1 MEYQP
6 QSLQRL
12 SQRHC
17 RGVPRIQGKINRI
30 KNKGTMIQKEIT
42 LCGKQVTLAY
52 CYGTEISYKLLAD
65 QECTEF
71 VREVLQG
78 LAENKMP
85 DSRKAIY
92 LIMSAM
98 TAYYESKNQEN
109 PIEDK
114 ELIFHA
120 TPDDIGLAVGTI
132 AGLYIE
138 FYKIPVGEPED
149 KKPANQEEAEKK
161 D

>member
-1 MEYQP
+1 
-6 QSLQRL
+6 
-12 SQRHC
+12 
-17 RGVPRIQGKINRI
+17 
-30 KNKGTMIQKEIT
+30 MIQKEIT

-52 CYGTEISYKLLAD
+52 CYGTEISYKLLAEE
-65 QECTEF
+65 ECTEF

>member
-1 MEYQP
+1 
-6 QSLQRL
+6 
-12 SQRHC
+12 
-17 RGVPRIQGKINRI
+17 
-30 KNKGTMIQKEIT
+30 MIQKEIT

-52 CYGTEISYKLLAD
+52 CYGTEIGYKLLAD

>member
-1 MEYQP
+1 
-6 QSLQRL
+6 
-12 SQRHC
+12 
-17 RGVPRIQGKINRI
+17 
-30 KNKGTMIQKEIT
+30 MIQKEINIM
-42 LCGKQVTLAY
+42 GKQVTLTY

-65 QECTEF
+65 EECTDF
-71 VREVLQG
+71 IAEVLKCLQ
-78 LAENKMP
+78 ENRMP

-98 TAYYESKNQEN
+98 TAFYESQSQKN

-120 TPDDIGLAVGTI
+120 SPEDIGLAIGTI
-132 AGLYIE
+132 AALYIE

-149 KKPANQEEAEKK
+149 KKPAEESEKK

>member
-1 MEYQP
+1 MKQ
-6 QSLQRL
+6 
-12 SQRHC
+12 
-17 RGVPRIQGKINRI
+17 KTINIVGRD
-30 KNKGTMIQKEIT
+30 
-42 LCGKQVTLAY
+42 VTLAY

-65 QECTEF
+65 EECTDF
-71 VREVLQG
+71 IAEVLKCLQ
-78 LAENKMP
+78 ENRMP

-98 TAYYESKNQEN
+98 TAFYESQSQKN

-114 ELIFHA
+114 DLIFHA
-120 TPDDIGLAVGTI
+120 SPEDIGLAIGTI
-132 AGLYIE
+132 AALYIE

-149 KKPANQEEAEKK
+149 KKPAEESEKK

>member
-1 MEYQP
+1 
-6 QSLQRL
+6 
-12 SQRHC
+12 
-17 RGVPRIQGKINRI
+17 
-30 KNKGTMIQKEIT
+30 MIQKEINIM
-42 LCGKQVTLAY
+42 GKQVTLAY

-65 QECTEF
+65 EECTDF
-71 VREVLQG
+71 IAEVLKCLQ
-78 LAENKMP
+78 ENRMP

-98 TAYYESKNQEN
+98 TAFYESQSQKN

-120 TPDDIGLAVGTI
+120 SPEDIGMAIGTI
-132 AGLYIE
+132 AALYIE

-149 KKPANQEEAEKK
+149 KKKAEESEKK

>member
-1 MEYQP
+1 
-6 QSLQRL
+6 
-12 SQRHC
+12 
-17 RGVPRIQGKINRI
+17 
-30 KNKGTMIQKEIT
+30 MIQKEINIM
-42 LCGKQVTLAY
+42 GKQVTLAY

-65 QECTEF
+65 EECTDF
-71 VREVLQG
+71 IAEVLKCLQS
-78 LAENKMP
+78 NRMP

-98 TAYYESKNQEN
+98 TAFYESQSQKN

-120 TPDDIGLAVGTI
+120 SPEDIGLAIGTI
-132 AGLYIE
+132 AALYIE

-149 KKPANQEEAEKK
+149 KKPAEESEKK

>member
-1 MEYQP
+1 
-6 QSLQRL
+6 
-12 SQRHC
+12 
-17 RGVPRIQGKINRI
+17 
-30 KNKGTMIQKEIT
+30 MIQKEIT

>member
-1 MEYQP
+1 
-6 QSLQRL
+6 
-12 SQRHC
+12 
-17 RGVPRIQGKINRI
+17 
-30 KNKGTMIQKEIT
+30 MIQKEINIM
-42 LCGKQVTLAY
+42 GKQVTLAY

-65 QECTEF
+65 EECTDF
-71 VREVLQG
+71 IAEVLKCLQ
-78 LAENKMP
+78 ENRMP

-98 TAYYESKNQEN
+98 TAFYESQSQKN

-120 TPDDIGLAVGTI
+120 SPEDIGLAIGTI
-132 AGLYIE
+132 AALYLE

-149 KKPANQEEAEKK
+149 KKPAEESEKK

>member
-1 MEYQP
+1 
-6 QSLQRL
+6 
-12 SQRHC
+12 
-17 RGVPRIQGKINRI
+17 
-30 KNKGTMIQKEIT
+30 MIQKEINIM
-42 LCGKQVTLAY
+42 GKQVTLAY

-65 QECTEF
+65 EECTDF
-71 VREVLQG
+71 IVEVLKCLQ
-78 LAENKMP
+78 ENRMP
-85 DSRKAIY
+85 DRRKAIY

-98 TAYYESKNQEN
+98 TAFYESQSQKN

-120 TPDDIGLAVGTI
+120 SPEDIGLAIGTI
-132 AGLYIE
+132 AALYIE

-149 KKPANQEEAEKK
+149 KKQSEESEKK

>member
-1 MEYQP
+1 
-6 QSLQRL
+6 
-12 SQRHC
+12 
-17 RGVPRIQGKINRI
+17 
-30 KNKGTMIQKEIT
+30 MIQKEIT
-42 LCGKQVTLAY
+42 LLGKQVTLAY
-52 CYGTEISYKLLAD
+52 CFGTEISYKLLAD
-65 QECTEF
+65 EECTEF

-149 KKPANQEEAEKK
+149 KKPANQKEAEKK

>member
-1 MEYQP
+1 
-6 QSLQRL
+6 
-12 SQRHC
+12 
-17 RGVPRIQGKINRI
+17 
-30 KNKGTMIQKEIT
+30 MIQKEIT

-149 KKPANQEEAEKK
+149 KKPANQKEAEKK

>member
-1 MEYQP
+1 
-6 QSLQRL
+6 
-12 SQRHC
+12 
-17 RGVPRIQGKINRI
+17 
-30 KNKGTMIQKEIT
+30 MIQKEINIM
-42 LCGKQVTLAY
+42 GKQVTLAY

-65 QECTEF
+65 EECTDF
-71 VREVLQG
+71 IAEVLKCLQ
-78 LAENKMP
+78 ENRMP

-98 TAYYESKNQEN
+98 TAFYESQSQKN

-120 TPDDIGLAVGTI
+120 SPEDIGLAIGTI
-132 AGLYIE
+132 AALYIE

-149 KKPANQEEAEKK
+149 KKPSEESEKK